1 MVSTEFIIF
10 AALIILLLVAFLFI
24 ILSQIKKLQKSTSS
38 DQTLIQ
44 WLQSMQQSLNQN
56 NKNINDTL
64 AQTTATINRRLDNT
78 IGVMTE
84 ASREV
89 ARMNELGQSIKD
101 LQLLLQ
107 SPKLRGGIGEEVLAD
122 MLAQIFPKGSFFL
135 QHGFKSGAKVD
146 AAIKTTAGLLC
157 IDAKFPMENF
167 QKKVKADTAKE
178 REQFGKLFTADV
190 KKHVKDIAS
199 KYILADEGTVDFA
212 FMYVPSETIFY
223 EIANTPEILDFAKR
237 NRVYPVSPNTLYL
250 HLQTILLSFE
260 GQKIEARAKQ
270 IMSLLKTLQTDY
282 GKLDDNLQILGK
294 HLNNASNQYV
304 NTSQQFGRL
313 GQKLNQSELLEG
325 GEK

>member
-1 MVSTEFIIF
+1 MIDP
-10 AALIILLLVAFLFI
+10 ILLLFLIAIII
-24 ILSQIKKLQKSTSS
+24 ILIAAVVIILGKLNSLSQSKS
-38 DQTLIQ
+38 DQTIIQ

-64 AQTTATINRRLDNT
+64 SQTTANINRRLDNT
-78 IGVMTE
+78 IGVMME
-84 ASREV
+84 ASKEV

-101 LQLLLQ
+101 LQLLMQ
-107 SPKLRGGIGEEVLAD
+107 SPKLRGGIGEEILAD
-122 MLAQIFPKGSFFL
+122 MLAQIFPKKNYAL
-135 QHGFKSGAKVD
+135 QYTFKSGAKVD

-167 QKKVKADTAKE
+167 QKKVKAETVRE
-178 REQFGKLFTADV
+178 REEFGKLFIGDV
-190 KKHVKDIAS
+190 KKHIKDIGS

-212 FMYVPSETIFY
+212 FMYVPSETVFY
-223 EIANTPEILDFAKR
+223 EIASTSEILSFAKA

-270 IMSLLKTLQTDY
+270 VMSLLKALQGDY
-282 GKLDDNLQILGK
+282 AKLDENLSILGR
-294 HLNNASNQYV
+294 HLANASNQCS

-313 GQKLNQSELLEG
+313 GQKLNQSELLEEG
-325 GEK
+325 NG